1 MDTNSSL
8 AERQP
13 ASGHPPSVQEILE
26 HMGPG
31 AGYRDRGALL
41 AVVRERLERER
52 LAIAAGNAP
61 RSAADL
67 ARVTLQALD
76 EFAVAGMARVVNAT
90 GVILHTNLGRAPW
103 PEAAV
108 DAATQAAAGSV
119 FLELDRETG
128 RRAARFDLAE
138 THLVALTGAEAAL
151 TVNNNAAALTLSLAV
166 AGRNRGVAVA
176 RGELAEIG
184 GGVRIP
190 EMIRRAGVRLIE
202 VGTTN
207 RTRASDY
214 ELAIDAGARAILRV
228 HTSNYR
234 VEGFTERPG
243 LVELVAIGRQR
254 GIPVIE
260 DLGSGA
266 LLDTRRFG
274 LAHEPSPAESISAGV
289 DLVTFS
295 GDKLIGGP
303 QSGLIVGRAE
313 MIARLRRDPLAR
325 AARLDKVILAA
336 LAATLGLYRSG
347 EAVERIP
354 VWRMIGAQPDDL
366 RRRALGIV
374 AAVVEGVRDQID
386 VESVESTIGG
396 GSLPGETLPSVA
408 LSLRLSRPDAVHRR
422 LRAGNPA
429 VIGRVRDGRV
439 LLDLR
444 TVIPEEDPLV
454 GDALSRL
461 ADTS

>member
-1 MDTNSSL
+1 
-8 AERQP
+8 
-13 ASGHPPSVQEILE
+13 
-26 HMGPG
+26 
-31 AGYRDRGALL
+31 
-41 AVVRERLERER
+41 
-52 LAIAAGNAP
+52 
-61 RSAADL
+61 
-67 ARVTLQALD
+67 
-76 EFAVAGMARVVNAT
+76 
-90 GVILHTNLGRAPW
+90 
-103 PEAAV
+103 
-108 DAATQAAAGSV
+108 
-119 FLELDRETG
+119 
-128 RRAARFDLAE
+128 
-138 THLVALTGAEAAL
+138 
-151 TVNNNAAALTLSLAV
+151 
-166 AGRNRGVAVA
+166 
-176 RGELAEIG
+176 
-184 GGVRIP
+184 
-190 EMIRRAGVRLIE
+190 MIRRAGVRLIE

-207 RTRASDY
+207 RTRAADY
-214 ELAIDAGARAILRV
+214 ESAIDAGARAILRV
-228 HTSNYR
+228 HASNYR

-325 AARLDKVILAA
+325 AARLDRVILAA
-336 LAATLGLYRSG
+336 LAVTLGLYRSG
-347 EAVERIP
+347 EAAERIP
-354 VWRMIGAQPDDL
+354 VWRMIGAQHDDL
-366 RRRALGIV
+366 RRRARRIV

-386 VESVESTIGG
+386 VEAVESTIGG

-408 LSLRLSRPDAVHRR
+408 LSLRLIRPDAVHRR

-429 VIGRVRDGRV
+429 LIGRVRDGRV

-444 TVIPEEDPLV
+444 TVLPEEDPLV

-461 ADTS
+461 AETS

>member
-1 MDTNSSL
+1 
-8 AERQP
+8 
-13 ASGHPPSVQEILE
+13 VI
-26 HMGPG
+26 
-31 AGYRDRGALL
+31 
-41 AVVRERLERER
+41 
-52 LAIAAGNAP
+52 
-61 RSAADL
+61 
-67 ARVTLQALD
+67 LQALN
-76 EFAVAGMARVVNAT
+76 EFAVARMARVVNAT

-108 DAATQAAAGSV
+108 DAATQAAAGYV

-138 THLVALTGAEAAL
+138 THLVALTGAEAAM
-151 TVNNNAAALTLSLAV
+151 TVNNNAAALILSLAV

-207 RTRASDY
+207 RTRAADY
-214 ELAIDAGARAILRV
+214 ESAIDAGARAILRV
-228 HTSNYR
+228 HASNYR

-325 AARLDKVILAA
+325 AARLDRVILAA
-336 LAATLGLYRSG
+336 LAVTLGLYRSG
-347 EAVERIP
+347 EAAERIP
-354 VWRMIGAQPDDL
+354 VWRMIGAQHDDL
-366 RRRALGIV
+366 RRRARRIV

-386 VESVESTIGG
+386 VEAVESTIGG

-408 LSLRLSRPDAVHRR
+408 LSLRLIRPDAVHRR

-429 VIGRVRDGRV
+429 LIGRVRDGRV

-444 TVIPEEDPLV
+444 TVLPEEDPLV

-461 ADTS
+461 AETS